1 MMKKFLYLTL
11 CVALLAAC
19 NKDEVEKN
27 VAQDFDTSFAQL
39 LQERGYI
46 TDANHFTAAEVADI
60 DYLDVSGTPED
71 YTAGKGLTSLQGIEW
86 FTSLRIL
93 FCDYNQLTNLDVSNN
108 TELTD
113 LDCSSNQLTNL
124 DVSNNTELTDLD
136 CSSNQLTNL
145 DVSNNTKLTVLN
157 CEYNQLTKLDVSKNT
172 ELTDLRCFSNQLT
185 NLDVSKNTELTGM
198 SCDYNQLTK
207 LDVSNNTELT
217 GMSCGDN
224 QLTNLDVSNN
234 TKLTFLRCSYNPG
247 NQESTFPVTAWF
259 SENNIPEELDY
270 AKTWYYNEK
279 KISVVFRKSE

>member
-124 DVSNNTELTDLD
+124 DVSNNT
-136 CSSNQLTNL
+136 
-145 DVSNNTKLTVLN
+145 KLTVLN
-157 CEYNQLTKLDVSKNT
+157 CEYNQLTKLDVSK
-172 ELTDLRCFSNQLT
+172 
-185 NLDVSKNTELTGM
+185 
-198 SCDYNQLTK
+198 
-207 LDVSNNTELT
+207 NTELT